1 MNEIIVG
8 VDDSATARE
17 AAYQAAAL
25 ASASNLPLH
34 LVMALG
40 KSSAIEVRG
49 GSEKWH
55 TDTVTLAEQVLEA
68 LAGELRGT
76 APVTHAVI
84 VKDPAK
90 ALCEEAA
97 RLDASMIVVG
107 NRRVQGAARVLGSIA
122 NDVARQAP
130 CNVLIVHTT

>member
-1 MNEIIVG
+1 
-8 VDDSATARE
+8 
-17 AAYQAAAL
+17 
-25 ASASNLPLH
+25 
-34 LVMALG
+34 MALG
-40 KSSAIEVRG
+40 KSSAIEVSG

-107 NRRVQGAARVLGSIA
+107 NRRVQGATRVLGSIA

>member
-17 AAYQAAAL
+17 AAHQAAAL

-68 LAGELRGT
+68 LAGERRGS
-76 APVTHAVI
+76 TH
-84 VKDPAK
+84 
-90 ALCEEAA
+90 
-97 RLDASMIVVG
+97 
-107 NRRVQGAARVLGSIA
+107 Q
-122 NDVARQAP
+122 
-130 CNVLIVHTT
+130 

>member
-1 MNEIIVG
+1 
-8 VDDSATARE
+8 
-17 AAYQAAAL
+17 
-25 ASASNLPLH
+25 
-34 LVMALG
+34 MALG
-40 KSSAIEVRG
+40 KSSAIEVSG

-97 RLDASMIVVG
+97 RLDASNDRRRQQAGAGSRAGARLDRQRRCQTSTLQRLDRPHHLSIR
-107 NRRVQGAARVLGSIA
+107 NRLSISESHPKRASGAHAAARVES
-122 NDVARQAP
+122 
-130 CNVLIVHTT
+130 